1 MKSRKFIAAIVLF
14 IASTAFVFAGH
25 TEFSGWADMMKWVFG
40 IYAVGNVGEHTA
52 NKIKIGNGHN
62 GTAGDKFPPPEKG

>member
-14 IASTAFVFAGH
+14 IASTTFVFTGD

-40 IYAVGNVGEHTA
+40 IYAAGNVGEHTA
-52 NKIKIGNGHN
+52 NKIKIGN
-62 GTAGDKFPPPEKG
+62 AGDKFPPPEKG